1 MKYKDIADRII
12 SDIQNEKLASGQR
25 MPSLRQLTKQLGVS
39 MTTALNSYRT
49 LEDLGWLVSY
59 PKSGFYVSAFSSN
72 ENLPELPQ
80 FKSRK
85 MPVSISNRADSYDDK
100 NHISG
105 PFGISQICPDNIP
118 LSEIKAHIRQTVQRG
133 DALLHT
139 YPNPKGSIS
148 LRDALATH
156 FSNNGFPLSAK
167 ELCVSSGCMDA
178 IRMAVLA
185 TTEVGDAIGISS
197 PCFNGLLKLLA
208 SMSRKVVEIPC
219 TPEGLDL
226 DQIEQR
232 LKSKEISAGLFS
244 SSFMN
249 PHGLSLSIEQKQRLA
264 SLANKYR
271 TPIIEDDV
279 YGELGHESLYPLP
292 VKHWDTNGYLIWCS
306 SISKTLS
313 SGLRI
318 GWCAPGRYLDKCID
332 ICASERL
339 GHNELI
345 QSSVASFI
353 NAGQYQ
359 SHIQRI
365 RKISLSNA
373 NAYRTLLLEN
383 LPQGSAVS
391 SPKGGL
397 VLWIQTPNL
406 DQDKFKQLIEDAN
419 IDIRFGSQFTTKKL
433 YRECFRLNYGWSL
446 SKEYDSNRTI
456 EDTLLQITQIAKLS
470 KV

>member
-12 SDIQNEKLASGQR
+12 QDIQSEKLESGQR

-39 MTTALNSYRT
+39 MTTALNSYRA
-49 LEDLGWLVSY
+49 LEELGWLVSY
-59 PKSGFYVSAFSSN
+59 PKSGFYVSTFSSN
-72 ENLPELPQ
+72 ENQPELPQ

-85 MPVSISNRADSYDDK
+85 APVSISNKADNYDDRS
-100 NHISG
+100 HTSG
-105 PFGISQICPDNIP
+105 PLGVSQVCPDNIP
-118 LSEIKAHIRQTVQRG
+118 LTEINAHIRQTVQRG

-139 YPNPKGSIS
+139 YPNPQGSTRF
-148 LRDALATH
+148 RDALATH
-156 FSNNGFPLSAK
+156 FSKNGFPLGAK
-167 ELCVSSGCMDA
+167 ELCISSGCMDA

-185 TTEVGDAIGISS
+185 TTQVGDAVGISS

-219 TPEGLDL
+219 TSEGLDL

-232 LKSKEISAGLFS
+232 LKNKEINAGLFS

-249 PHGLSLSIEQKQRLA
+249 PHGISLSIEQKQRLA

-279 YGELGHESLYPLP
+279 YGELGHENLYPLP
-292 VKHWDTNGYLIWCS
+292 VKHWDTNGYVIWCS

-345 QSSVASFI
+345 QLSIASLI

-365 RKISLSNA
+365 RKTSLSNA

-383 LPQGSAVS
+383 LPEGSAVS
-391 SPKGGL
+391 APKGGL
-397 VLWIQTPNL
+397 VLWVQTPNL
-406 DQDKFKQLIEDAN
+406 DPERFRQLIKDAD
-419 IDIRFGSQFTTKKL
+419 IDIRFGPQFTTKKL
-433 YRECFRLNYGWSL
+433 YKDCFRLNFGWSL
-446 SKEYDSNRTI
+446 SNHYDSNRTI
-456 EDTLLQITQIAKLS
+456 EDALLQITQIVKAAR
-470 KV
+470 V